1 MPDHEDVSDQVAH
14 TPDPGNS
21 DARSSQWMLI
31 FLFGMVAGGFVA
43 LIAPVLW
50 SAFLL
55 PAPARVEETLVT
67 GVVTDKLASSKRVL
81 LRIES
86 DSGLVAASFVDR
98 TLLVDILVDRGDTVT
113 LSMPAYTRVVEEAH
127 LAPVMNTD
135 SPMAAHRDTTIPST
149 EDSTVSLES
158 RPD

>member
-86 DSGLVAASFVDR
+86 DSGLVVASFADR
-98 TLLVDILVDRGDTVT
+98 RMLVDILVDSDTVT
-113 LSMPAYTRVVEEAH
+113 LSMPVFARIVEEAH
-127 LAPVMNTD
+127 LTRVMNAD
-135 SPMAAHRDTTIPST
+135 SPTAAERDTTESM
-149 EDSTVSLES
+149 ES